1 MTLPAFAAVR
11 RAAAPLLLRTGA
23 CYRLISPAREALSS
37 KPAARC
43 SCCRTTG
50 QTDGRTDGHS
60 NRRTLDH
67 FIDPVPRDMRTVP
80 KMWTFLLEHFDTVG
94 WAAGRASGL

>member
-1 MTLPAFAAVR
+1 MTLPAFAAER

-37 KPAARC
+37 KPAARR

-67 FIDPVPRDMRTVP
+67 FIDPVPSDMRTVS
-80 KMWTFLLEHFDTVG
+80 KNVDVFTGTL
-94 WAAGRASGL
+94 